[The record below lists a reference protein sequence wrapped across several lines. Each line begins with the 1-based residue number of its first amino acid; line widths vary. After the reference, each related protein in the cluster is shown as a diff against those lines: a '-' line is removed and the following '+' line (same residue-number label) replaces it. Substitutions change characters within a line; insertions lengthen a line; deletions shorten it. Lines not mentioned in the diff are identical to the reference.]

1 MNNVIVFINSI
12 EDRRES
18 LELSVCSLLEQRSGE
33 WVVSLIEETAAGRLW
48 TIVVECPDGTR
59 RTWRFE
65 PEAQDEAIVRATLER
80 DLADAWLPMGWRSA
94 DAHGWADGFAP
105 DQPLPRAGLEEMLV
119 VDAPHPL
126 L

>member
-18 LELSVCSLLEQRSGE
+18 LELSVCSMLEQRSGE
-33 WVVSLIEETAAGRLW
+33 WFVSLIEETAEGRLW
-48 TIVVECPDGTR
+48 TIVVECPDRTR

-94 DAHGWADGFAP
+94 EPVGSM
-105 DQPLPRAGLEEMLV
+105 AGC
-119 VDAPHPL
+119 AA
-126 L
+126 